1 MGRSVAVV
9 TVAAVGLAAGGAL
22 ALLPYSAE
30 THMATTTFTVR
41 CGRPAFAWRTEATVT
56 GGPIAGTAGA
66 SVEREPLCGK
76 GVTERLALA
85 TGVLATATVATAAV
99 AVAGRRDPVGD

>member
-1 MGRSVAVV
+1 MGRSVAVLGIS
-9 TVAAVGLAAGGAL
+9 AVGLAAGGAL
-22 ALLPYSAE
+22 ALLPYSAGTRLE
-30 THMATTTFTVR
+30 NTTFTVH

-85 TGVLATATVATAAV
+85 TGVLATATVVTAAV
-99 AVAGRRDPVGD
+99 AVVGRRDPVGD